1 MKNVALG
8 LVAFLLS
15 GVLFG
20 IPDAAADIYK
30 CKEADGSLTY
40 SQTPCPDNDTTV
52 LVTES
57 GTERI
62 IEQRDCRYAHQ
73 FAVSTARSMRDGAA
87 STDVFDHYGGVDSL
101 SNGSIGIINYVY
113 IYRTKSSVSIERIA
127 SLVETQCESGTMPQV
142 TCTDLPIVFTDE
154 LGGCNAEADAEE
166 STQLAAADIPEAP
179 APVAV
184 QDEQRPVPS
193 YQPAVPA
200 GESSSECRRRY
211 QDEIDTIDARMRS
224 GYSSA
229 EGDRLREKRRQL
241 QAQRNRC

>member
-8 LVAFLLS
+8 LVALLLS
-15 GVLFG
+15 GVLLG
-20 IPDAAADIYK
+20 TPDAAADIYK

-40 SQTPCPDNDTTV
+40 SQTPCPDNDTNV

-62 IEQRDCRYAHQ
+62 IEQRDCRHAHQ
-73 FAVSTARSMRDGAA
+73 FAMSTARSMRDGAA
-87 STDVFDHYGGVDSL
+87 STDIFDHYGGVDSI

-113 IYRTKSSVSIERIA
+113 IYRTKTNVSIERIA
-127 SLVETQCESGTMPQV
+127 ALVESQCESGTMPQV
-142 TCTDLPIVFTDE
+142 TCADLPITFTDQ
-154 LGGCNAEADAEE
+154 LGGCAAETDEEDA
-166 STQLAAADIPEAP
+166 TQLAAADVP
-179 APVAV
+179 AAQAAVAA
-184 QDEQRPVPS
+184 QSEQRPAAV
-193 YQPAVPA
+193 YQQTLPA
-200 GESSSECRRRY
+200 GESRAECRQRY
-211 QDEIDTIDARMRS
+211 QAEIDDIDARMRS